1 MSDTV
6 LSVMKYRSLLKA
18 ELATVDGFLHMAE
31 EFSKALDPEERL
43 ALMKTTT
50 NAPPPE
56 KPKIDRPRAS
66 ANESGDCTA
75 EVSGSATVGKN
86 SETARKNDAVEG
98 DDDLAARELKSEEQ
112 VSASRA
118 KKNGSEPNRKSI
130 FRRSEQ

>member
-31 EFSKALDPEERL
+31 EFSNAPDPEARL
-43 ALMKTTT
+43 ALKKTTT

-66 ANESGDCTA
+66 ANESGHCTE

-86 SETARKNDAVEG
+86 SGTARKNDAVEG
-98 DDDLAARELKSEEQ
+98 DDDLAALELKSEEQ
-112 VSASRA
+112 VIASSA
-118 KKNGSEPNRKSI
+118 KKNESKPDRKSI